1 MRRVLVALVISLP
14 VLLAPVAPATA
25 QTAWPPPIKH
35 LVVIVEQNSTFDH
48 TFGALPLPSVEG
60 ISSHAAVPQQ
70 GPDQRMK
77 GLSHLDQVSAFTVAH
92 GDEILSNGS
101 SAATESFDNGKMD
114 GFAQAQAAAGK
125 NEQLS
130 FTQLDRA
137 TPTPWSRLVGQG
149 VVFDN
154 YYSSVLGGSLPN
166 TLNLVAGTSAGFDE
180 STGSNLRKLW
190 TSDIPTIFDD
200 ATKAGVSW
208 RYYVGGLDRI
218 DPTKV
223 ADGSYARS
231 SKAAP
236 SQLYWAPILS
246 MQRFWDEPALAS
258 NVRTQNDFFSDAAI
272 GDLPSISYVLPQ
284 PTTHEPLVLS
294 PNLRVLS
301 MINALRT
308 SPDWH
313 DTAVLVVWDDWGG
326 YYDHVAPPEAK
337 GDGQQLGFRVPA
349 LLLSPWAEQNQV
361 SSRTL
366 DHSSV
371 PALAATLFGIPDFQ
385 SSRTGEPKNVWT
397 TDPTKADHIVALSH
411 PVHYEAAG
419 MVHAPAVFILY
430 LLTVV
435 VITGVLFWVGVSM
448 RGAPSGRNE
457 T

>member
-1 MRRVLVALVISLP
+1 
-14 VLLAPVAPATA
+14 
-25 QTAWPPPIKH
+25 
-35 LVVIVEQNSTFDH
+35 
-48 TFGALPLPSVEG
+48 
-60 ISSHAAVPQQ
+60 
-70 GPDQRMK
+70 
-77 GLSHLDQVSAFTVAH
+77 
-92 GDEILSNGS
+92 
-101 SAATESFDNGKMD
+101 MD

-154 YYSSVLGGSLPN
+154 YFSSALGGSLPN
-166 TLNLVAGTSAGFDE
+166 TLNLVSGTSAGFDE
-180 STGSNLRKLW
+180 STGSNLRDLW
-190 TSDIPTIFDD
+190 TSDIPTIFDA
-200 ATKAGVSW
+200 ATDAGVSW

-218 DPTKV
+218 KPHKV

-231 SKAAP
+231 KKATP

-246 MQRFWDEPALAS
+246 MQRFWDEPSLAA

-272 GDLPSISYVLPQ
+272 GDLPSISYMLPQ

-294 PNLRVLS
+294 PDLRVLS

-326 YYDHVAPPEAK
+326 YYDHAPPPVAK

-349 LLLSPWAEQNQV
+349 LLLSPWAEQNGV
-361 SSRTL
+361 SHQLL

-371 PALAATLFGIPDFQ
+371 PALAASLFGITDYQP
-385 SSRTGEPKNVWT
+385 SRTGEPKNVWT
-397 TDPTKADHIVALSH
+397 TGPTKADHIVALSH
-411 PVHYEAAG
+411 PQHYEAAG